1 MEKEK
6 EKDEEVVAEKDAQV
20 VAEEELEEVD
30 LGSSSQ
36 EPRPISINVSLTEE
50 EKSKLIL
57 LLKEFKDVFV
67 WDYNEMLGLDPRLV
81 AYTLNVNLEAKPVA
95 QPARIFHTEIEGQ
108 IVREVQKLLATGFIK
123 PIQHPLWLSNIV
135 LVKKKNG

>member
-1 MEKEK
+1 MYCATQESLEKEK
-6 EKDEEVVAEKDAQV
+6 EKDEEVVAEKDAHV

-30 LGSSSQ
+30 LGSNSP

-81 AYTLNVNLEAKPVA
+81 AHMLNVNLEAKPVA
-95 QPARIFHTEIEGQ
+95 
-108 IVREVQKLLATGFIK
+108 
-123 PIQHPLWLSNIV
+123 
-135 LVKKKNG
+135 